1 MAISRPMFQ
10 PFSPSRFASSLS
22 SSAFGS
28 FSSSFSLPRLITV
41 HLRVRAH
48 TCWLLLNRPLQ
59 ISHPWSSDGKRH
71 EVDAFEFSTQKICQ
85 SQSYASAVIPS
96 SSLSLID
103 TILWPNR
110 RMLFILGGYKK
121 PPRYNTLRMI
131 K

>member
-71 EVDAFEFSTQKICQ
+71 EVDAFEFSTQKILPKPKLCI
-85 SQSYASAVIPS
+85 SSHSVLIIIPH
-96 SSLSLID
+96 
-103 TILWPNR
+103 
-110 RMLFILGGYKK
+110 
-121 PPRYNTLRMI
+121 RYNPLAQSSNAIHTRRVQ
-131 K
+131 KTSEVQHAKDD